1 MSLLL
6 LITSIANTVAAA
18 YLVSVMNE
26 YFQGSL
32 QEERRQLSI
41 VFGIFSATVII
52 VMAISFTIGS
62 WGTIVKN
69 ATTRV
74 CLEYLFAAIAD
85 FPCIF
90 VILYFHHINYRSD
103 TLKRRSLRIPRKT
116 ASKEQQ
122 LSKSNKSI

>member
-1 MSLLL
+1 M
-6 LITSIANTVAAA
+6 
-18 YLVSVMNE
+18 
-26 YFQGSL
+26 
-32 QEERRQLSI
+32 
-41 VFGIFSATVII
+41 FGIFSATVII
-52 VMAISFTIGS
+52 IMVISFTIGH
-62 WGTIVKN
+62 WGVIVKN

-122 LSKSNKSI
+122 VSKSNKSI